1 MNAAVIR
8 SGGVANSLFLGVM
21 AVSSLWYCYIRQADL
36 AIRRREVRM
45 NVITTTLTLTAGVIG
60 SYLSART
67 RRDSIAHA
75 MVVHGIA
82 AEKRVVRIPKAGTR
96 SPPKRKH

>member
-1 MNAAVIR
+1 MDSIVHF
-8 SGGVANSLFLGVM
+8 SGGITNTVFLGVM
-21 AVSSLWYCYIRQADL
+21 AASSVWFCYIHSSDL

-60 SYLSART
+60 SYLAART

-75 MVVHGIA
+75 MVVHRTA
-82 AEKRVVRIPKAGTR
+82 AKRITR
-96 SPPKRKH
+96 VPTNPARRKRTANA

>member
-1 MNAAVIR
+1 MKSILM
-8 SGGVANSLFLGVM
+8 SGGAMNTALMGIVAM
-21 AVSSLWYCYIRQADL
+21 SSLWYCYIRQADL

-45 NVITTTLTLTAGVIG
+45 NVVTTTLTLTAGVIG

-75 MVVHGIA
+75 MALHSSSTANESTPHAQMRRGA
-82 AEKRVVRIPKAGTR
+82 ATPA
-96 SPPKRKH
+96 